1 VVVNERRKWTF
12 ASENGVEGDV
22 GCEEAAFDRH
32 LHFAAAP
39 VEVAE
44 EALGKQREVRG
55 GGGGRGGAYPSWSA
69 GAFGHPR
76 TRITALPSKCCEKSH
91 TNAARNGTCGA
102 APCC

>member
-1 VVVNERRKWTF
+1 VKEKRKWTF

-55 GGGGRGGAYPSWSA
+55 GGGGGATRHGQRGHSDIRE
-69 GAFGHPR
+69 H
-76 TRITALPSKCCEKSH
+76 E
-91 TNAARNGTCGA
+91 
-102 APCC
+102 

>member
-1 VVVNERRKWTF
+1 MVVNEKRKWTF
-12 ASENGVEGDV
+12 ASEDGVERDV

-44 EALGKQREVRG
+44 EALGKQRELRS
-55 GGGGRGGAYPSWSA
+55 GGRGGGMLPVVVCGGIWTSA
-69 GAFGHPR
+69 NTNNCAAFEML
-76 TRITALPSKCCEKSH
+76 AKSYN
-91 TNAARNGTCGA
+91 TNAVSNGTSCA